1 MPIISFPTAP
11 SLNDTYSFNGKTWIF
26 TGQGWNLAT
35 SGSINDIP
43 IGNVTPATGNFTTVG
58 ATGNI
63 TTNQYFIGNGS
74 QLTGITASGTLTVSN
89 VAPISPSAGDV
100 WIAANTGVQFV
111 YFTSG
116 GNSQWAEME
125 SDTSISIESG
135 ANIDLSAVSS
145 NIIPSANITYDIGNT
160 SNRFRDIYLA
170 NSTIY
175 LGNAAISANGSNVV
189 LTSAVIASA
198 TVGNMNNDSTGY
210 MSLPVGNTAQRPVA
224 ATAGMMRYN
233 TTTG

>member
-1 MPIISFPTAP
+1 MPVISFPSAP
-11 SLNDTYSFNGKTWIF
+11 SVNDTYSFNGKTWVF

-35 SGSINDIP
+35 SGSINDVP

-63 TTNQYFIGNGS
+63 TTNQFFIGNGS

-111 YFTSG
+111 YFSSG

-125 SDTSISIESG
+125 AD
-135 ANIDLSAVSS
+135 V
-145 NIIPSANITYDIGNT
+145 
-160 SNRFRDIYLA
+160 
-170 NSTIY
+170 
-175 LGNAAISANGSNVV
+175 
-189 LTSAVIASA
+189 
-198 TVGNMNNDSTGY
+198 
-210 MSLPVGNTAQRPVA
+210 
-224 ATAGMMRYN
+224 
-233 TTTG
+233 